1 MEADQEP
8 SPEQLLT
15 HLPYNPAGIHSP
27 CDRPLLDEA
36 PAEVIDPSSLVCDR
50 CWHEIF
56 SSKEVAKACWT
67 DGKDDKNWCRYE
79 TMLLKVEES
88 AS

>member
-1 MEADQEP
+1 MEADRGP

-27 CDRPLLDEA
+27 CGRPLLDEA

-50 CWHEIF
+50 CRSEVF
-56 SSKEVAKACWT
+56 SSEKFAEVC
-67 DGKDDKNWCRYE
+67 
-79 TMLLKVEES
+79 
-88 AS
+88 